1 MRLLRPTL
9 VLIGVIQIALG
20 LVFLVPNAF
29 PALLGLPDAPPWA
42 TWMLTMFS
50 ARAFGFGYG
59 MLVAARDP
67 QRHRTWIVGMIGV
80 QALDWVATIAYL
92 ATGTLTLS
100 TVTTA
105 AFLPLIF
112 IGVLWRVPRM
122 EPVPISQDSPSQHL
136 AARS

>member
-1 MRLLRPTL
+1 MRFIRPTL

-20 LVFLVPNAF
+20 LVFLIPNAF
-29 PALLGLPDAPPWA
+29 SSLLGLPDAPSWA

-59 MLVAARDP
+59 MLLASRDP
-67 QRHRTWIVGMIGV
+67 ARHRTWIVAMIGV
-80 QALDWVATIAYL
+80 QALDWVSTIAYL

-105 AFLPLIF
+105 AFLPLVF
-112 IGVLWRVPRM
+112 IGVLWRAPNRETVLRP
-122 EPVPISQDSPSQHL
+122 QDRPSEHL
-136 AARS
+136 GARP